1 MLQFSLISHFIDLGV
16 VVLVH
21 VLVLVVVVVVII
33 VVVVVIVIDVEV
45 EVNSQQSVGEQQ
57 QEVYQSENCPFL
69 AMQNPLPLIDV
80 RNAAQTH
87 QIGRIIISLR
97 FCVIINGKLVFGAV
111 NRCFLLRSD
120 LSELFQ
126 IVLLC

>member
-69 AMQNPLPLIDV
+69 AMQNPKNILTDFNNISHNYTLI
-80 RNAAQTH
+80 
-87 QIGRIIISLR
+87 
-97 FCVIINGKLVFGAV
+97 
-111 NRCFLLRSD
+111 
-120 LSELFQ
+120 
-126 IVLLC
+126 